1 MTLVSAAPYT
11 FRHWLFESWVLIMSS
26 QTPTVL
32 SVSQL
37 NGSVRELLEF
47 NYGRIWLRGEL
58 SNVSAPSSG
67 HLYFTLKD
75 DQAQVRAAMFKG
87 ARTASKLQQPPQ
99 NGQQVLVRA
108 RVSLYAPRGD
118 YQLLV
123 EHLEDAGRGAL
134 QQAYEMLKA
143 RLAAE
148 GLFSAERKRA
158 LPANPRGVAIVTSPS
173 GAAVRDIL
181 QVLRRRA
188 PGLPVTLI
196 PVPVQGT
203 EAPPAI
209 VAGLALLK
217 QLHAQDFQDANGQAV
232 PPFDV
237 VIVARGGGSLEDL
250 WAFNDEAV
258 VRALAEMPVPVVSGV
273 GHEIDFTIADFV
285 VDVRAPTPSAAAE
298 LVSPDQQQWREQV
311 AVAHSRLLR
320 AWLRER
326 QRQQLALTTLQRR
339 LRSPARQ
346 LQDQRQRLDELELR
360 LTRQIQQIMGQRRE
374 RLQQRLSRLQARH
387 PARQLPALKQLLD
400 ALAMRGQRGLQRQLQ
415 QQRQELMS
423 LVQRVH
429 SVSPLAVLARGYAI
443 VSAEHGDVLRRAS
456 DVAIGQTIR
465 ARLGQGEIAA
475 TVTAIDLAG
484 AAS

>member
-1 MTLVSAAPYT
+1 MTA
-11 FRHWLFESWVLIMSS
+11 
-26 QTPTVL
+26 TPTVL
-32 SVSQL
+32 TVSQL

-148 GLFSAERKRA
+148 GLFAAERKRP
-158 LPANPRGVAIVTSPS
+158 LPVNPRGVAVVTSPS

-188 PGLPVTLI
+188 PSLPVTII
-196 PVPVQGT
+196 PVPVQGA

-209 VAGLALLK
+209 VAGLAQLA
-217 QLHAQDFQDANGQAV
+217 QLHAQGFQDAAGNAV

-237 VIVARGGGSLEDL
+237 IIVARGGGSLEDL
-250 WAFNDEAV
+250 WAFNDEQV
-258 VRALAEMPVPVVSGV
+258 VRALAGMPVPVVSGV

-311 AVAHSRLLR
+311 GLAQGRLRR
-320 AWLRER
+320 AWLREW
-326 QRQQLALTTLQRR
+326 QRQQLVLHTLQRR

-346 LQDQRQRLDELELR
+346 LQDQRQRLDALELR
-360 LTRQIQQIMGQRRE
+360 LTHQLQQLIRQRRE
-374 RLQQRLSRLQARH
+374 RLQQRLARLQLRH
-387 PARQLPALKQLLD
+387 PARQLPALQQHLD
-400 ALAMRGQRGLQRQLQ
+400 GLNQRSQRALQHQLQRQRRELANLLQ
-415 QQRQELMS
+415 RA
-423 LVQRVH
+423 H

-443 VSAEHGDVLRRAS
+443 VSDDHGEVLRDAA
-456 DVAIGQTIR
+456 AISVDQRIHV
-465 ARLGQGEIAA
+465 RLGQGSLTA
-475 TVTAIDLAG
+475 TVTACNEAR
-484 AAS
+484 S

>member
-1 MTLVSAAPYT
+1 MSAP
-11 FRHWLFESWVLIMSS
+11 S
-26 QTPTVL
+26 PTVL
-32 SVSQL
+32 TVSQL

-47 NYGRIWLRGEL
+47 NYGRVWLRGEI
-58 SNVSAPSSG
+58 SNLSAPSSG

-75 DQAQVRAAMFKG
+75 DGAQVRAAMFKG
-87 ARTASKLQQPPQ
+87 ARVAARLQTPPT

-148 GLFSAERKRA
+148 GLFSPERKRP
-158 LPANPRGVAIVTSPS
+158 LPASPRGIAVVTSPS

-181 QVLRRRA
+181 HVLARRA
-188 PGLPVTLI
+188 PGLPVSI
-196 PVPVQGT
+196 VPVPVQGA

-209 VAGLALLK
+209 VAALETLAR
-217 QLHAQDFQDANGQAV
+217 LHRDDFQDAAGRVVA
-232 PPFDV
+232 PFDV

-258 VRALAEMPVPVVSGV
+258 VRALAELPVAVVSGI

-298 LVSPDQQQWREQV
+298 LVSPDQARWREQLTL
-311 AVAHSRLLR
+311 ADSRLRR
-320 AWLRER
+320 ALARELTR
-326 QRQQLALTTLQRR
+326 QREQVQRLQAR
-339 LRSPARQ
+339 LRSPQRL

-360 LTRQIQQIMGQRRE
+360 LDRGWLRLLRERQQRLANARTRLRAQHPAR
-374 RLQQRLSRLQARH
+374 RLQQLTQAN
-387 PARQLPALKQLLD
+387 RQLDERL
-400 ALAMRGQRGLQRQLQ
+400 QRGLQRQLQ
-415 QQRQELMS
+415 QLRRRLGELAQRAQS
-423 LVQRVH
+423 A
-429 SVSPLAVLARGYAI
+429 SPLTAIARGYAI
-443 VSAEHGDVLRRAS
+443 VQDDRGHLLRSVARIAPGDSLRVR
-456 DVAIGQTIR
+456 IGDGALD
-465 ARLGQGEIAA
+465 ARVEAVHPLPES
-475 TVTAIDLAG
+475 L
-484 AAS
+484 

>member
-1 MTLVSAAPYT
+1 MT
-11 FRHWLFESWVLIMSS
+11 
-26 QTPTVL
+26 QTPPVL

-37 NGSVRELLEF
+37 NASVRELLEF
-47 NYGRIWLRGEL
+47 NYGRVWLRGEI
-58 SNVSAPSSG
+58 SNLSAPSSG

-87 ARTASKLQQPPQ
+87 ARTAARLQQPPR

-148 GLFSAERKRA
+148 GLFSAERKRP
-158 LPANPRGVAIVTSPS
+158 LPESPRGVAVVTSPS

-181 QVLRRRA
+181 HVLARRA
-188 PGLPVTLI
+188 PGLPVQLV

-209 VAGLALLK
+209 VAALQLLAS
-217 QLHAQDFQDANGQAV
+217 LHDNGFRAEDGTPV
-232 PPFDV
+232 APFDV

-258 VRALAEMPVPVVSGV
+258 IRALAAMPVPVVSGI

-285 VDVRAPTPSAAAE
+285 VDLRAPTPSAAAE
-298 LVSPDQQQWREQV
+298 LVSPDQTQWRD
-311 AVAHSRLLR
+311 RLALAERRLARAMRQQSLR
-320 AWLRER
+320 ARER
-326 QRQQLALTTLQRR
+326 LRQIDARLQQAGPHKR
-339 LRSPARQ
+339 LQER
-346 LQDQRQRLDELELR
+346 RQRLDELELR
-360 LTRQIQQIMGQRRE
+360 LTAALRRGLRQQGQRLGQLE
-374 RLQQRLSRLQARH
+374 ARLQGQH
-387 PARQLPALKQLLD
+387 PARRLLPLKQQLPRLAQRLNSAMQRLLSD
-400 ALAMRGQRGLQRQLQ
+400 RQRALAALAHRAG
-415 QQRQELMS
+415 
-423 LVQRVH
+423 
-429 SVSPLAVLARGYAI
+429 SVSPLTVLGRGYAL
-443 VSAEHGDVLRRAS
+443 VQTETGDLLRTA
-456 DVAIGQTIR
+456 GQVRTGDIITARLHEGSVR
-465 ARLGQGEIAA
+465 ARVLDVQ
-475 TVTAIDLAG
+475 TAPPETNT
-484 AAS
+484 

>member
-1 MTLVSAAPYT
+1 MS
-11 FRHWLFESWVLIMSS
+11 SS

-32 SVSQL
+32 TVSQL

-87 ARTASKLQQPPQ
+87 ARTAAKLQQPPQ

-148 GLFSAERKRA
+148 GLFAPERKRA
-158 LPANPRGVAIVTSPS
+158 LPTNPRGVAVLTSPS

-196 PVPVQGT
+196 PVPVQGV

-217 QLHAQDFQDANGQAV
+217 QLYDQGFTDAQGQAV

-237 VIVARGGGSLEDL
+237 IIVARGGGSLEDL
-250 WAFNDEAV
+250 WAFNDEQV
-258 VRALAEMPVPVVSGV
+258 VRALADMPMPVVSGV

-311 AVAHSRLLR
+311 GLAQGRLRR
-320 AWLRER
+320 AWLREW
-326 QRQQLALTTLQRR
+326 QRQQLVLHTLQRR

-346 LQDQRQRLDELELR
+346 LQDQRQRLDALELR
-360 LTRQIQQIMGQRRE
+360 LTHQLQQLIRQRRE
-374 RLQQRLSRLQARH
+374 RLQQRLARLQLRH
-387 PARQLPALKQLLD
+387 PTRQLPALQQHLD
-400 ALAMRGQRGLQRQLQ
+400 GLNQRSQRALQ
-415 QQRQELMS
+415 QQLQLQRRELAN
-423 LVQRVH
+423 LLQRAH

-443 VSAEHGDVLRRAS
+443 VSDDHGEVLRDAAAVS
-456 DVAIGQTIR
+456 VGQRIH
-465 ARLGQGEIAA
+465 ARLGQGSLTA
-475 TVTAIDLAG
+475 TVTACNG
-484 AAS
+484 AHS

>member
-1 MTLVSAAPYT
+1 M
-11 FRHWLFESWVLIMSS
+11 S

-32 SVSQL
+32 TVSQL

-87 ARTASKLQQPPQ
+87 ARTASRLQQPPQ

-148 GLFSAERKRA
+148 GLFAAERKRL

-173 GAAVRDIL
+173 GAAIRDIL

-188 PGLPVTLI
+188 PNLAVTVI
-196 PVPVQGT
+196 PVPVQGN

-217 QLHAQDFQDANGQAV
+217 QLHAQNGHDAGGQAL
-232 PPFDV
+232 PPVDV
-237 VIVARGGGSLEDL
+237 IIVARGGGSLEDL
-250 WAFNDEAV
+250 WAFNDETV
-258 VRALAEMPVPVVSGV
+258 VRALADLPVPVVSGI

-298 LVSPDQQQWREQV
+298 LVSPDQQQWRERITQ
-311 AVAHSRLLR
+311 AHQRLLR

-326 QRQQLALTTLQRR
+326 QRQQLMLSALQRR

-346 LQDQRQRLDELELR
+346 LEDQRQRLDSLELR
-360 LTRQIQQIMGQRRE
+360 LTRQVQQLIRQRQE
-374 RLQQRLSRLQARH
+374 RLQQRLSRLALQH
-387 PARQLPALKQLLD
+387 PARQLPALKQRLDDLAARQHRVIQQLL
-400 ALAMRGQRGLQRQLQ
+400 LGQRRELAGLMQRA
-415 QQRQELMS
+415 
-423 LVQRVH
+423 H

-443 VSAEHGDVLRRAS
+443 VSDERGEVLRDSSGLAP
-456 DVAIGQTIR
+456 GQQIR
-465 ARLGQGEIAA
+465 ARLHQGE
-475 TVTAIDLAG
+475 VLAIIEEVH
-484 AAS
+484 S

>member
-1 MTLVSAAPYT
+1 
-11 FRHWLFESWVLIMSS
+11 MSL
-26 QTPTVL
+26 QTPSVL
-32 SVSQL
+32 TVSQL

-209 VAGLALLK
+209 VAGLTLLK
-217 QLHAQDFQDANGQAV
+217 QLHAQDFQDASGQAL

-258 VRALAEMPVPVVSGV
+258 VRALADMPVPVVSGV

-298 LVSPDQQQWREQV
+298 LVSPDQQQWREQT
-311 AVAHSRLLR
+311 AVAHQRLLR

-326 QRQQLALTTLQRR
+326 QRHQLALTTLQRR

-346 LQDQRQRLDELELR
+346 LQDQRQQVDALELR
-360 LTRQIQQIMGQRRE
+360 LTRYLQQLIRQRQE
-374 RLQQRLSRLQARH
+374 RLQQRLSRLQLQH
-387 PARQLPALKQLLD
+387 PARKLPALN
-400 ALAMRGQRGLQRQLQ
+400 
-415 QQRQELMS
+415 
-423 LVQRVH
+423 
-429 SVSPLAVLARGYAI
+429 SPV
-443 VSAEHGDVLRRAS
+443 
-456 DVAIGQTIR
+456 
-465 ARLGQGEIAA
+465 
-475 TVTAIDLAG
+475 
-484 AAS
+484 

>member
-1 MTLVSAAPYT
+1 MTT
-11 FRHWLFESWVLIMSS
+11 
-26 QTPTVL
+26 TPTVL
-32 SVSQL
+32 TVSQL

-148 GLFSAERKRA
+148 GLFAAERKRA
-158 LPANPRGVAIVTSPS
+158 LPVNPRGVAVVTSPS

-188 PGLPVTLI
+188 PSLPVTII
-196 PVPVQGT
+196 PVPVQGA
-203 EAPPAI
+203 EAPLAI
-209 VAGLALLK
+209 VAGLAQLA
-217 QLHAQDFQDANGQAV
+217 QLHAQGFQDAAGNAV

-237 VIVARGGGSLEDL
+237 IIVARGGGSLEDL
-250 WAFNDEAV
+250 WAFNDEQV
-258 VRALAEMPVPVVSGV
+258 VRALAGMPVPVVSGV

-311 AVAHSRLLR
+311 GLAQSRLRR
-320 AWLRER
+320 AWLREW
-326 QRQQLALTTLQRR
+326 QRQQLVLHTLQRR
-339 LRSPARQ
+339 LRSPTRQ
-346 LQDQRQRLDELELR
+346 LQDQRQRLDTLELR
-360 LTRQIQQIMGQRRE
+360 LTHQLQQLIRQRRE
-374 RLQQRLSRLQARH
+374 RLQQRLARLQLRH
-387 PARQLPALKQLLD
+387 PARQLPALQQHLD
-400 ALAMRGQRGLQRQLQ
+400 ALNQRSQRALQQQLQRQRRELANLLQ
-415 QQRQELMS
+415 RA
-423 LVQRVH
+423 H

-443 VSAEHGDVLRRAS
+443 VSDDHGEVLRDAAAVS
-456 DVAIGQTIR
+456 VGQRIH
-465 ARLGQGEIAA
+465 ARLGQGSLTA
-475 TVTAIDLAG
+475 TVTACNEAR
-484 AAS
+484 S

>member
-1 MTLVSAAPYT
+1 MPSP
-11 FRHWLFESWVLIMSS
+11 

-32 SVSQL
+32 TVSQL

-87 ARTASKLQQPPQ
+87 ARTAAKLQQPPQ

-148 GLFSAERKRA
+148 GLFAPERKRA
-158 LPANPRGVAIVTSPS
+158 LPVNPRGVAVLTSPS

-188 PGLPVTLI
+188 PGMPVTVI
-196 PVPVQGT
+196 PVPVQGA

-217 QLHAQDFQDANGQAV
+217 QLHDQGFQDAAGHAV

-237 VIVARGGGSLEDL
+237 IIVARGGGSLEDL
-250 WAFNDEAV
+250 RAFNEEAV

-298 LVSPDQQQWREQV
+298 LASPDQQQWREQV
-311 AVAHSRLLR
+311 VLAQGRLLR
-320 AWLRER
+320 AWQRER
-326 QRQQLALTTLQRR
+326 QRHQLKLHNLQRR

-360 LTRQIQQIMGQRRE
+360 LVRHIRQIVSQRRE
-374 RLQQRLSRLQARH
+374 RLQQRLLRLQARH
-387 PARQLPALKQLLD
+387 PARQLPALQQRLD
-400 ALAMRGQRGLQRQLQ
+400 ALALRGQRAVQQQLQ
-415 QQRQELMS
+415 QHRRELIG
-423 LVQRVH
+423 LVQRAH
-429 SVSPLAVLARGYAI
+429 SISPLAVLGRGYAI
-443 VSAEHGDVLRRAS
+443 VSDEQGEVLRNAS
-456 DVAIGQTIR
+456 DVAVGQNIR
-465 ARLGQGEIAA
+465 ARLGRGTIAA
-475 TVTAIDLAG
+475 TVTAIHLAE
-484 AAS
+484 SSS

>member
-1 MTLVSAAPYT
+1 
-11 FRHWLFESWVLIMSS
+11 MSP

-32 SVSQL
+32 TVSQL

-87 ARTASKLQQPPQ
+87 ARTASRLQQPPQ

-148 GLFSAERKRA
+148 GLFAAERKRA

-217 QLHAQDFQDANGQAV
+217 QLHAQDFQDAGGQSL

-258 VRALAEMPVPVVSGV
+258 VRALADMPVPVVSGV

-311 AVAHSRLLR
+311 LLARSRLLR

-326 QRQQLALTTLQRR
+326 QRHQLALATLQRR

-346 LQDQRQRLDELELR
+346 LQDQRQQVDALELR
-360 LTRQIQQIMGQRRE
+360 LTRYLQQLIRQRQE
-374 RLQQRLSRLQARH
+374 RLQQRLSRLQLQH
-387 PARQLPALKQLLD
+387 PARKLPALKQRLDDLSARHERAMSQQLLRQRRE
-400 ALAMRGQRGLQRQLQ
+400 LAGLMQRA
-415 QQRQELMS
+415 
-423 LVQRVH
+423 H

-443 VSAEHGDVLRRAS
+443 VTNADGEVLRHAS
-456 DVAIGQTIR
+456 ALKTGQPIR
-465 ARLGQGEIAA
+465 ARLHQGDVFA
-475 TVTAIDLAG
+475 TITGVTP
-484 AAS
+484 

>member
-1 MTLVSAAPYT
+1 MSAPP
-11 FRHWLFESWVLIMSS
+11 SVL
-26 QTPTVL
+26 T
-32 SVSQL
+32 VSQL
-37 NGSVRELLEF
+37 NGSVRDLLEF

-87 ARTASKLQQPPQ
+87 ARTAAKLQQPPQ

-108 RVSLYAPRGD
+108 RVSLFSPRGD

-148 GLFSAERKRA
+148 GLFAAERKRE
-158 LPANPRGVAIVTSPS
+158 LPANPRGLAIITSPS

-181 QVLRRRA
+181 QVLNRRA
-188 PGLPVTLI
+188 PGLPVLLI
-196 PVPVQGT
+196 PVPVQGN

-209 VAGLALLK
+209 VAGLNQLKALYDNDFCD
-217 QLHAQDFQDANGQAV
+217 AQGQQMPA
-232 PPFDV
+232 FDV

-250 WAFNDEAV
+250 WAFNDESV
-258 VRALAEMPVPVVSGV
+258 VRALADMPVPVVSGV

-298 LVSPDQQQWREQV
+298 LVSPNQQQWREQTTL
-311 AVAHSRLLR
+311 AQSRLLT
-320 AWLRER
+320 AW
-326 QRQQLALTTLQRR
+326 QRDLQRRKLALQVVQRR

-346 LQDQRQRLDELELR
+346 LLDQRQRLDELELR
-360 LTRQIQQIMGQRRE
+360 LTRQVRLLLAQRRE
-374 RLQQRLSRLQARH
+374 RLQQRTLRLKTH
-387 PARQLPALKQLLD
+387 DPARQLPALAQHVVE
-400 ALAMRGQRGLQRQLQ
+400 LQRRAARAIQQRLQ
-415 QQRQELMS
+415 QQQHHLHYLM
-423 LVQRVH
+423 QRAH
-429 SVSPLAVLARGYAI
+429 SVSPLAVLSRGYAI
-443 VSAEHGDVLRRAS
+443 LTTDKGQVLRDA
-456 DVAIGQTIR
+456 GQAQVGDRVR
-465 ARLGQGEIAA
+465 ARLGAGELTA
-475 TVTAIDLAG
+475 TITATHAITAEKVECR
-484 AAS
+484 

>member
-1 MTLVSAAPYT
+1 
-11 FRHWLFESWVLIMSS
+11 MSLS
-26 QTPTVL
+26 QTPNVL
-32 SVSQL
+32 TVSQL

-87 ARTASKLQQPPQ
+87 ARTASRLQQPPQ

-143 RLAAE
+143 KLAAE
-148 GLFSAERKRA
+148 GLFAAERKRA

-188 PGLPVTLI
+188 PGMPVTVI

-209 VAGLALLK
+209 VAGLRLLK
-217 QLHAQDFQDANGQAV
+217 QLHDQDFTDSQGQAV

-250 WAFNDEAV
+250 WAFNEEAV

-298 LVSPDQQQWREQV
+298 LVSPDQQQWREQIV
-311 AVAHSRLLR
+311 LARSRLLR
-320 AWLRER
+320 AWQREL
-326 QRQQLALTTLQRR
+326 QRYQLSLQNVQRR

-360 LTRQIQQIMGQRRE
+360 LTRHIRQIVGQRRE
-374 RLQQRLSRLQARH
+374 RLQQRLLRLQARH
-387 PARQLPALKQLLD
+387 PARQLPALQQRLD
-400 ALAMRGQRGLQRQLQ
+400 ALALRAQRALQQQLQ
-415 QQRQELMS
+415 QQRRELIS

-443 VSAEHGDVLRRAS
+443 VSDDQGQVLRNAS
-456 DVAIGQTIR
+456 HVAVGQTLH
-465 ARLGQGEIAA
+465 ARLGQGTIAA
-475 TVTAIDLAG
+475 TVTATYLAETT
-484 AAS
+484 S

>member
-1 MTLVSAAPYT
+1 MSAPP
-11 FRHWLFESWVLIMSS
+11 SVL
-26 QTPTVL
+26 T
-32 SVSQL
+32 VSQL

-87 ARTASKLQQPPQ
+87 ARTAARLQQPPQ

-123 EHLEDAGRGAL
+123 EHLEDAGLGAL

-148 GLFSAERKRA
+148 GLFAAERKRL
-158 LPANPRGVAIVTSPS
+158 LPTHPRGVALLTSPS

-181 QVLRRRA
+181 QVLKRRA

-196 PVPVQGT
+196 PVPVQGA

-209 VAGLALLK
+209 VAGLARLKLLFENDFRD
-217 QLHAQDFQDANGQAV
+217 AQGQAI

-258 VRALAEMPVPVVSGV
+258 VRALADMPVPVVSGV

-298 LVSPDQQQWREQV
+298 LVSPNQQQWREQ
-311 AVAHSRLLR
+311 ANAAKARLLH
-320 AWLRER
+320 AWQREH
-326 QRQQLALTTLQRR
+326 QRHQLALHVVQRR

-346 LQDQRQRLDELELR
+346 LLDQRQRLDELELR
-360 LTRQIQQIMGQRRE
+360 LTRQLRQLLTQRRE
-374 RLQQRLSRLQARH
+374 RLQQRIIRLKARD
-387 PARQLPALKQLLD
+387 PARQLPALAQQVS
-400 ALAMRGQRGLQRQLQ
+400 ALQQRAARAIQQRLLQRQHQLHHLM
-415 QQRQELMS
+415 QRA
-423 LVQRVH
+423 H
-429 SVSPLAVLARGYAI
+429 SVSPLAVLSRGYAI
-443 VSAEHGDVLRRAS
+443 VTHQDGGVLRDATSVRVGDVVRATLS
-456 DVAIGQTIR
+456 AGAVSASI
-465 ARLGQGEIAA
+465 
-475 TVTAIDLAG
+475 TAIHAT
-484 AAS
+484 AFENPK